1 MMRKSTFLR
10 KHSPGFLALAICAT
24 LVVFSSGCGRGTRSE
39 KPPVHLN
46 PNMDTQEKYKAQSE
60 SRFFPDGATMRTPV
74 EHTVARGQ
82 LREADIYFR
91 GRLENGAYVE
101 TSPVPVTEK
110 VRARGKERFM
120 IFCKPC
126 HGINGDG
133 KGKIMEYKYPIPP
146 TSFYG
151 DKVKNMPD
159 GQIFDVITN
168 GVRNMPSYRQ
178 QIPVYDRWCIIA
190 YIRSLQ
196 EQGLPAPDTRAPVAP
211 NQNESG
217 Q

>member
-1 MMRKSTFLR
+1 MRARTFLR
-10 KHSPGFLALAICAT
+10 KHSPGFQAMVIVVA
-24 LVVFSSGCGRGTRSE
+24 LVVFSSGCGRGSRSD
-39 KPPVHLN
+39 KPPIHPN

-82 LREADIYFR
+82 LREDDAYYR
-91 GRLENGAYVE
+91 GKLENGAFIN
-101 TSPVPVTEK
+101 TSPLNVTDE

-133 KGKIMEYKYPIPP
+133 KGKILEYKYPIPP
-146 TSFYG
+146 TSFY
-151 DKVKNMPD
+151 DEKVKNMPD

-168 GVRNMPSYRQ
+168 GIRNMPSYRQ
-178 QIPVYDRWCIIA
+178 QVPVYDRWCIIA
-190 YIRSLQ
+190 HIRSLQ
-196 EQGLPAPDTRAPVAP
+196 ERGLSAPDTLATVAP
-211 NQNESG
+211 HQNEPG